1 MELCVALRG
10 SVFGL
15 ALGFLELRSAKF
27 RIVNRT
33 FSVVLVTT
41 RAVGYARPCSFPTE
55 WSGDKTRRMRC
66 SYPQRVSGRRAPSG
80 A

>member
-1 MELCVALRG
+1 MCVALRG

-33 FSVVLVTT
+33 FSVVLVTDPRRWI
-41 RAVGYARPCSFPTE
+41 RAAVLVPHRVE
-55 WSGDKTRRMRC
+55 RRQDEAHAVFRI
-66 SYPQRVSGRRAPSG
+66 PS